1 LFCPFSNVNLVV
13 INLDRAILNR
23 LGLNFPIA
31 TPFELLTCSL
41 TDPDTG
47 VIGESEVVDEI
58 RQELAALI
66 MSGINVA
73 ICNESSRSFVSTACH
88 WLGIDL
94 NFFIS
99 TETQPVGLESQINA
113 LCSARPYLGG
123 EILTAHF
130 NEHKESIIY
139 VSDLEDSTRLSSLVN
154 CWSIGFE
161 SSSYKSLVSHALA
174 TSGIRTKM
182 DSESCVHSENSSNR
196 KALQKAVLKILETP
210 ESLELVEST
219 ESNYWNSFLK
229 PVMPDAQHLPFNP
242 LNVIKPYSYVQRP
255 VLNPVFMTRYEY
267 SFDIVLRNELFES
280 LRGQF
285 PEHNSELV
293 YSSFYGDIQVCS
305 HFKFQHLM
313 ARSLLVSIKNWRGR
327 SSGPEVLLLNV
338 EFLALV
344 MASSIVDVDNH
355 FQIVPVPSSELTE
368 EKPGQVSIRL
378 ARRIAQLTS
387 APIAELL
394 SKVSAEPGFC
404 YSAESWPWDKPAI
417 LIDDQF
423 TTGSS
428 IRACIEA
435 LEEES
440 IEVFRVNTW
449 SSNKHE

>member
-1 LFCPFSNVNLVV
+1 VNLVV
-13 INLDRAILNR
+13 INLDRAILKR
-23 LGLNFPIA
+23 LGLNFAIA
-31 TPFELLTCSL
+31 TPFELLTSSL

-47 VIGESEVVDEI
+47 VIGEAEVVNEI
-58 RQELAALI
+58 RQELAGLI
-66 MSGINVA
+66 MSGIDVA
-73 ICNESSRSFVSTACH
+73 ICSESSRSFVSTACH

-99 TETQPVGLESQINA
+99 TETQPVGLERQINA

-123 EILTAHF
+123 EVLTAHF

-139 VSDLEDSTRLSSLVN
+139 VSDLEDSTRLSSLIN

-161 SSSYKSLVSHALA
+161 SSSYKNLVSHALS

-182 DSESCVHSENSSNR
+182 DSESCVHTENSAIR
-196 KALQKAVLKILETP
+196 KALQKSVLKILEIP

-219 ESNYWNSFLK
+219 EENYWSSFIT
-229 PVMPDAQHLPFNP
+229 PVMPDAQSLPFNP

-267 SFDIVLRNELFES
+267 STDIVLRNELFEN
-280 LRGQF
+280 LRSQF

-293 YSSFYGDIQVCS
+293 YSNFYGDVQVYS
-305 HFKFQHLM
+305 HFKFHHLM
-313 ARSLLVSIKNWRGR
+313 ARSLLVSIKNWRAR
-327 SSGPEVLLLNV
+327 SSGPEVLLLNI

-344 MASSIVDVDNH
+344 MASSIVDVYRH
-355 FQIVPVPSSELTE
+355 FQIVPVPSSDPTVD
-368 EKPGQVSIRL
+368 KPGQVSIRL

-394 SKVSAEPGFC
+394 AKTSSEPRFY
-404 YSAESWPWDKPAI
+404 YSAESWPCDKPAI
-417 LIDDQF
+417 LVDDQY

-435 LEEES
+435 LGEES

-449 SSNKHE
+449 SSNNHEEF